1 LSIFGKIGEFLGGRK
16 VFSID
21 RAGHSI
27 RIIQRGNEMILLYN
41 NTIFSRIIKGA
52 TMSGGYWDY
61 FTALPGMYL
70 SPKVLLIGLGG
81 GTVVYQLRKMY
92 GHSLPIDV
100 MEIDEDMLKAAE
112 VFLGGKVEANVM
124 IGDGAVLLSD
134 ARKAYDIIISDPY
147 INDEMPDQF
156 LSHGFVESL
165 SAALSDDGI
174 AAINYTVGTKG
185 IKNLDQ
191 YTAMLKKEFKTY
203 MLDTQT
209 MGNKILLLSKL
220 MDRAEIASKI
230 SQSSAAAGIS
240 DTVRKGF
247 ISMREI

>member
-1 LSIFGKIGEFLGGRK
+1 MSIFGKIGEFLGGKK
-16 VFSID
+16 VFGID

-41 NTIFSRIIKGA
+41 NTIFSRIIKGSV
-52 TMSGGYWDY
+52 MSGGYWDY
-61 FTALPGMYL
+61 FAALPGLYE

-81 GTVVYQLRKMY
+81 GTVVYQLRNVY
-92 GHSLPIDV
+92 GRSLSIDV

-124 IGDGAVLLSD
+124 IGDGAELLSKVS
-134 ARKAYDIIISDPY
+134 KAYDIIISDPY

-156 LSHGFVESL
+156 LSQKFVESL
-165 SAALSDDGI
+165 AAALSDAGI

-185 IKNLDQ
+185 MKNLDQ
-191 YTAMLKKEFKTY
+191 YTAMLKKEFKAY

-209 MGNKILLLSKL
+209 MGNKILLLSKS
-220 MDRAEIASKI
+220 MDKAEMASKI
-230 SQSSAAAGIS
+230 SHAPGLAGIS